1 MNTGMARNYLMNRD
15 RAMTSARK
23 CRQLRTTGVSVA
35 VGAESYWTQ
44 MARAYNDAA
53 CRILHSTSVSFN
65 SHTMPR

>member
-15 RAMTSARK
+15 RAMASARK
-23 CRQLRTTGVSVA
+23 CRQMRATGTPVA
-35 VGAESYWTQ
+35 VGAESYWLQ

-53 CRILHSTSVSFN
+53 CRILHSTSFAFN